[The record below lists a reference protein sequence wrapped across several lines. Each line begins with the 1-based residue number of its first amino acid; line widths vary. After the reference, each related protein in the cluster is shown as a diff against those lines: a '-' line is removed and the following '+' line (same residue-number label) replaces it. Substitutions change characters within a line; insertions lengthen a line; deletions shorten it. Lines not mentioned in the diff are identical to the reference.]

1 MLHCNDVL
9 EKAPQRVLIAGV
21 AGSGKSTL
29 ARRLASHWNLRHHE
43 LDALFHGPG
52 WTPRPEFLDD
62 VRAFAATERW
72 VTEWQYT
79 SKGTN
84 AILPPRADLTIWLDY
99 PYRVVR
105 SRLIRRT
112 LRRSILR
119 TRLWNGNV
127 EPPLW
132 TQLTGAKE
140 DSILRWQTATLTTW
154 RERMPKLEQQHPAM
168 RAVRL
173 HHPTEL
179 QHWLRLQP
187 PATPQD

>member
-9 EKAPQRVLIAGV
+9 DDVPQRVLIAGV
-21 AGSGKSTL
+21 TGSGKTTL
-29 ARRLASHWNLRHHE
+29 ARHLASQWDLRHHE
-43 LDALFHGPG
+43 LDALFHGSG

-84 AILPPRADLTIWLDY
+84 EILPPRADLTIWLDY

-127 EPPLW
+127 ESPLW
-132 TQLTGAKE
+132 MQLTGAKE
-140 DSILRWQTATLTTW
+140 DSILRWQTATLTKW
-154 RERMPKLEQQHPAM
+154 RERMPELERQHPAM
-168 RAVRL
+168 RIVRL
-173 HHPTEL
+173 QHPRDL
-179 QHWLRLQP
+179 RQWLRLQP
-187 PATPQD
+187 STARQD